1 MHIARLKEK
10 TESLTQA
17 VADREEEVRT
27 ANIAQQQL
35 RVEIE
40 QMSKKLFAQ
49 KETEK
54 LLQDENMRLRAT
66 HTRSIKRLR
75 SSHMDVGRV
84 LTMLCQLSGELI
96 P

>member
-1 MHIARLKEK
+1 LHIARLKEK

-40 QMSKKLFAQ
+40 QMGKKLFAQ

-75 SSHMDVGRV
+75 SSHRDVGRV